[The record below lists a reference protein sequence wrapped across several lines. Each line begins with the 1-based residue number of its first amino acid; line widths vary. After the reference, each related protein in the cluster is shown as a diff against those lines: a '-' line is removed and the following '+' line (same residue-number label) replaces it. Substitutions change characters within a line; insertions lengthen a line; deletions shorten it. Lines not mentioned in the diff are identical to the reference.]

1 MRVARVLF
9 ARVPEH
15 GRVKSRLAV
24 ELGEDAAYALYR
36 WLLRVQG
43 RVFAG
48 KPDRDNSFSN
58 FVYYAPSV
66 GKLKARL
73 KFYPDLNGFSI
84 KFRPQ
89 CEGDL
94 GLRLTQACIEVLRH
108 HDLAL
113 IWGADIPVLP
123 QSIES
128 QAIAL
133 SPRSVIT
140 LARDG
145 GYAFLS
151 VAREKFNPAMFEQIR
166 WSTSVTGRDQIH
178 ALKKTGLDVVVS
190 GKVTDLD
197 RLKDFTRILR
207 ELEAAGRTEDLADF
221 TRTVNLFS
229 H

>member
-9 ARVPEH
+9 ARIPER
-15 GRVKSRLAV
+15 GKVKSRLAAD
-24 ELGEDAAYALYR
+24 LGDDSAIAIYR
-36 WLLRVQG
+36 WLLRVQN
-43 RVFAG
+43 RAFA
-48 KPDRDNSFSN
+48 KQPDRENNFTN
-58 FVYYAPSV
+58 FVYYAPAL
-66 GKLKARL
+66 GKFRARL
-73 KFYPDLNGFSI
+73 KFFPDLKGFSLR
-84 KFRPQ
+84 FQPQ

-94 GLRLTQACIEVLRH
+94 GKRLTHACREVLKN

-113 IWGADIPVLP
+113 IWGADIPTLP

-133 SPRSVIT
+133 NPQSVIT

-151 VAREKFNPAMFEQIR
+151 VAKEMFSPQIFADIR
-166 WSTSVTGRDQIH
+166 WSTSVTGRDQIR
-178 ALKKTGLDVVVS
+178 ALKNAGINVVIS

-197 RLKDFTRILR
+197 RLGDFTRILR
-207 ELEAAGRTEDLADF
+207 ELEAASRYEDLADL